1 MKRLT
6 ATFDIESDLA
16 EHKLRI
22 HLEGIG
28 AKYIKTLP
36 NSEHLK
42 DDINYIKMRKAKKEA
57 EIALYN
63 YIDSKR

>member
-1 MKRLT
+1 MKKLN
-6 ATFDIESDLA
+6 ATFEVESDLA

-22 HLEGIG
+22 ALEGLG

-42 DDINYIKMRKAKKEA
+42 EDVNYIKMRKAKKEA
-57 EIALYN
+57 EVALYN

>member
-1 MKRLT
+1 MKKLN
-6 ATFDIESDLA
+6 ATFEVENDLA

-22 HLEGIG
+22 TLDGLG
-28 AKYIKTLP
+28 AKYVKTLP

-42 DDINYIKMRKAKKEA
+42 EDANYIKMRKAKKEA
-57 EIALYN
+57 EIAFYN